1 MDNFEVLNHYSIP
14 SDILM
19 DMLSTYKLLGKSE
32 EYKNHLLEQ
41 EVYIKNEILEK
52 NTFYA
57 VKLLKIDTISD
68 NRLRLLIAKNSL
80 PKNKQEE
87 VVIGLKKVFARLHN
101 NAKRHLS
108 FNGSD
113 ILDNLNTI
121 FGKRS
126 TTFSKDVLSRTDRRS
141 KPISVRLSFERI
153 LENYHLYRLE
163 NKFEPIFLSVITF
176 MEMINL
182 QPYSD
187 NNEIASVLCLYYM
200 MLISEVNVFEYV
212 SFMELYFE
220 LQKDIEEA
228 VAKGSINY
236 VTNYLQT
243 SDTVRL
249 VFRLIDKAYNQ
260 LDLLIKNLYFAKRA
274 YKSDVIEETIYKK
287 MPKYFTKDDI
297 RRFHPDASDS
307 TINRIL
313 FKLRDEQIIMPLG
326 KGRSA
331 RWMKIIN
338 DDDPRIIFGAN
349 YGKQD

>member
-1 MDNFEVLNHYSIP
+1 
-14 SDILM
+14 
-19 DMLSTYKLLGKSE
+19 
-32 EYKNHLLEQ
+32 
-41 EVYIKNEILEK
+41 
-52 NTFYA
+52 
-57 VKLLKIDTISD
+57 
-68 NRLRLLIAKNSL
+68 
-80 PKNKQEE
+80 
-87 VVIGLKKVFARLHN
+87 
-101 NAKRHLS
+101 
-108 FNGSD
+108 
-113 ILDNLNTI
+113 
-121 FGKRS
+121 
-126 TTFSKDVLSRTDRRS
+126 
-141 KPISVRLSFERI
+141 
-153 LENYHLYRLE
+153 
-163 NKFEPIFLSVITF
+163 

-260 LDLLIKNLYFAKRA
+260 LELLIKNLYFAKRA

>member
-1 MDNFEVLNHYSIP
+1 
-14 SDILM
+14 
-19 DMLSTYKLLGKSE
+19 
-32 EYKNHLLEQ
+32 
-41 EVYIKNEILEK
+41 
-52 NTFYA
+52 
-57 VKLLKIDTISD
+57 
-68 NRLRLLIAKNSL
+68 
-80 PKNKQEE
+80 
-87 VVIGLKKVFARLHN
+87 
-101 NAKRHLS
+101 
-108 FNGSD
+108 
-113 ILDNLNTI
+113 
-121 FGKRS
+121 
-126 TTFSKDVLSRTDRRS
+126 
-141 KPISVRLSFERI
+141 
-153 LENYHLYRLE
+153 
-163 NKFEPIFLSVITF
+163 
-176 MEMINL
+176 
-182 QPYSD
+182 
-187 NNEIASVLCLYYM
+187 M

-260 LDLLIKNLYFAKRA
+260 LELLIKNLYFAKRA